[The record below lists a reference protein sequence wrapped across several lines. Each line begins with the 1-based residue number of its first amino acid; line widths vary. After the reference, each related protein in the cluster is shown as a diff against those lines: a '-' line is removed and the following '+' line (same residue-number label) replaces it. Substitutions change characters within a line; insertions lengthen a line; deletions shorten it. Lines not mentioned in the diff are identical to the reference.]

1 MTARD
6 TYLIALNKLNKLIT
20 NNSQDLPEYLW
31 VYNFN
36 EAQSFWISKTYK
48 EVEKDQTAVRKL
60 QKILVP
66 NKKIVDKV
74 NKGNYSEFTLPDN
87 FLNYSS
93 SYTEINKCPFT
104 LENHLF
110 EEHNIK
116 TALKDA
122 MWQPSL
128 QFEETLVTMAGDKLL
143 VYKNDS
149 FEPEALILSYY
160 RKPKEID
167 IADGFNHT
175 DNTPTKDID
184 PEFDDMNVYEIIDI
198 AVRQIAANFGIPDV
212 YTTSTNKIKESE

>member
-1 MTARD
+1 MTSKD

-36 EAQSFWISKTYK
+36 EAQSFWIAKTYK
-48 EVEKDQTAVRKL
+48 EVEKDQTAIRKL

-74 NKGNYSEFTLPDN
+74 DKGIYSEFTLPDN

-93 SYTEINKCPFT
+93 SYTNINKCPFI

-122 MWQPSL
+122 MWKPSL
-128 QFEETLVTMAGDKLL
+128 EFEETLITMADNKIL
-143 VYKNDS
+143 VYKNES
-149 FEPEALILSYY
+149 FEPESLTLSYY
-160 RKPKEID
+160 RKPVQID
-167 IADGFNHT
+167 IQDGFTHT
-175 DNTPTKDID
+175 DGTATIDQD
-184 PEFDDMNVYEIIDI
+184 PEFEDTNVYEIIDL
-198 AVRQIAANFGIPDV
+198 AVQQLAANFGMPDV